1 MTFQEFLGDA
11 TPKQR
16 LIFCKAL
23 QHTAPKEVPSEQ
35 KQEIADDITS
45 YSEMLTE
52 NDLFEVNRAVKILI
66 EVEGFPYAEEQTVI
80 DFLQTYTR

>member
-1 MTFQEFLGDA
+1 MTFEEFLVDA

-16 LIFCKAL
+16 VIFCKAL
-23 QHTAPKEVPSEQ
+23 QHTAPEAVPSEH
-35 KQEIADDITS
+35 KQEIADDVAS

-66 EVEGFPYAEEQTVI
+66 DVEGFPNVGEQAVM
-80 DFLQTYTR
+80 DFLQNYTM